1 MYGRYNRL
9 GEFAKLE
16 SLKAA
21 EKKRVKAEKARK
33 SELRGYQGKTVL
45 LSFRF
50 EFQYAD
56 GHVIVSE

>member
-21 EKKRVKAEKARK
+21 EKKRIKAEKARN
-33 SELRGYQGKTVL
+33 SELRGYQGKFFAYCVFKT
-45 LSFRF
+45 F
-50 EFQYAD
+50 
-56 GHVIVSE
+56 